1 MSEEIIIKYLLEFI
15 KNYPVLLFIVL
26 SLFSLISFWIMAPSK
41 PEIENIRVFGKQF
54 SGLIMFTF
62 LSVFIIFFNFEEIEK
77 YKSYVMIF
85 LMISGSALSFY
96 TIYKLID
103 IKGVMKNKDKNKI
116 VANRVVLHSYTKDID
131 KIAIRNNLREEP
143 KIPKHLLTK
152 DMISKI
158 KKAKYIKQ
166 EIKDKINSNINL
178 GKIIINN
185 LGIQT
190 DFKIDKFKKI
200 KTDEIKNT
208 IKKIKVNQLSKIHLS
223 VVEIIKNGYAMK
235 YFNDDVERIDK
246 KYKNLKLPI
255 SKYRLEMEL
264 MSDYEKSTALYIVP
278 ITNLTLLSENDLD
291 DEFLGGLQNIVTS
304 SLKSVGYSYFKIYE
318 EYKEEL
324 NKKKKEELNNKRILE
339 LKKSSSSQTA

>member
-1 MSEEIIIKYLLEFI
+1 MNDEIIINYLLEFI
-15 KNYPVLLFIVL
+15 KNYPSLLFIVL

-62 LSVFIIFFNFEEIEK
+62 LSVFIIFLNLQEIEK

-85 LMISGSALSFY
+85 LMISGSVLSFY

-103 IKGVMKNKDKNKI
+103 TKGGMKKKDKNKI

-131 KIAIRNNLREEP
+131 KLAIRNNLREEP

-152 DMISKI
+152 DMVSKI
-158 KKAKYIKQ
+158 KKAKYIKK

-235 YFNDDVERIDK
+235 YFNEDVERIDK